1 MITYTYYGG
10 GASSKAAHVTMKND
24 SKQPVY
30 FDYINLDDLDFDHY
44 QRRVHEGKLKERV
57 QNYHPKSMM
66 PIAVSAR
73 MVYGK
78 MHYFVYDGRQR
89 TATLRRMYPDRHDIM
104 VPCNIR
110 TDMSQEDEA
119 QALIDCNYHNVR
131 FSKCALW
138 ATRYKSGEE
147 FVIELTNLFR
157 RHGFG
162 IGCIAP
168 DGKKC
173 SENRNNAT
181 TYRGVGTVED
191 ECKRLQKTHEMKEAA
206 KIIGDTLDIIKGS
219 FKGNKRT
226 SRVLFLALTKFV
238 EENLD
243 NPHYDISSIV
253 NVLSARSPEWFE
265 TKILTTEMDMHSCK
279 SNRYHARCGADV
291 IAKMMNKAMHIRSK
305 NPFISLNHSL
315 TI

>member
-10 GASSKAAHVTMKND
+10 GASSLTAHEKMKVTTQN
-24 SKQPVY
+24 QY
-30 FDYINLDDLDFDHY
+30 FDHINLDDLDYDSY
-44 QRRVHEGKLKERV
+44 QREVHPGKLKERV

-73 MVYGK
+73 RVDGK

-110 TDMSQEDEA
+110 TDMSKEDEA
-119 QALIDCNYHNVR
+119 QAMIDCNSNNVR
-131 FSKCALW
+131 FSQCALW
-138 ATRYKSGEE
+138 ATRCESGEE
-147 FVIELTNLFR
+147 FAIELTNLFR
-157 RHGFG
+157 HHGFG

-181 TYRGVGTVED
+181 TYRGVGTVEN
-191 ECKRLQKTHEMKEAA
+191 ECKRLQKAHEMKEAA
-206 KIIGDTLDIIKGS
+206 KIIGDTLDIVKSS

-226 SRVLFLALTKFV
+226 SSVLFLAMAKFV

-253 NVLSARSPEWFE
+253 NALSARTPEWLE
-265 TKILTTEMDMHSCK
+265 TKILTTEMEVHTCK

-305 NPFISLNHSL
+305 NPFIC
-315 TI
+315 